1 MSGSVPSPSQ
11 PRAVVLTQLR
21 KPKRSEAVFRTVVV
35 IIIVGSLALAWWAFA
50 VRFVPLQKR
59 SQDLTS
65 SVSRLST
72 ELDVLERRWTKE
84 ESAEIRARY
93 QELHTQLFSDTAAL
107 QAWLTRLEEM
117 ATPLALQATVSF
129 GDPRPQLTN
138 DFKVGVIP
146 ANVSLEVRP
155 ILNATESPYQRLL
168 RLGQKLA
175 TEGKRSDLAE
185 MTVTGGPMSI
195 TQAQLVFNLWAG
207 EAPLDFAAPP
217 QPAGSK

>member
-1 MSGSVPSPSQ
+1 
-11 PRAVVLTQLR
+11 VLTQLR
-21 KPKRSEAVFRTVVV
+21 KPKRSEAVFRAIVV

-59 SQDLTS
+59 ARDLTS

-72 ELDVLERRWTKE
+72 ELDALERRWTKE
-84 ESAEIRARY
+84 ESAEVRARY

-117 ATPLALQATVSF
+117 AIPLALQPSVSF

-155 ILNATESPYQRLL
+155 LLNATESPYQRVL

-185 MTVTGGPMSI
+185 LTVSGGPVSI

-207 EAPLDFAAPP
+207 EAPLDV
-217 QPAGSK
+217 PASTQSAGPK

>member
-1 MSGSVPSPSQ
+1 MSGSVPSSSE

-21 KPKRSEAVFRTVVV
+21 KPKRSEAVFRAVVV

-59 SQDLTS
+59 ARDLTS

-72 ELDVLERRWTKE
+72 ELDGLESRWTKE
-84 ESAEIRARY
+84 ESAQVRARY
-93 QELHTQLFSDTAAL
+93 QELHTLLFSDTAAL
-107 QAWLTRLEEM
+107 QAWLTRLEDM
-117 ATPLALQATVSF
+117 ATPLALQPTVSF

-155 ILNATESPYQRLL
+155 IPNGTETPYQRLL
-168 RLGQKLA
+168 RFGQKLA

-185 MTVTGGPMSI
+185 MTVTGGPNSI

-207 EAPLDFAAPP
+207 EAPSDIPAST
-217 QPAGSK
+217 QPAGKK